1 MKNDSAAPQN
11 WESSD
16 PLDLATQAA
25 QAKKICLVSLGCPKN
40 LVDAEMMLGFLQKDG
55 FEFTTRPEESDVI
68 VVNTCGFVEDSKTES
83 IEHLLEMSRYKED
96 GNCQVLVASGC
107 LPQRYSEELAHE
119 LPEVDMFVGTGEF
132 DKISG
137 LLKKRFDIKPSK
149 NTKTSKKTK
158 NNIFPKAL
166 ISRDQILPDPD
177 LPRVLATPK
186 HYSYVKISEGCSHIC
201 SFCII
206 PDIRGKLISRP
217 MESIVSEVE
226 HYVAEGVKE
235 FNLIA
240 QDLNEYGRDLKN
252 GSSLSILL
260 QKLNKIPGDFWIRP
274 HYMYPLEF
282 NDRLINVMRDSE
294 HILKYVDMPLQHI
307 SERVLRSMKRGSPS
321 RYVRQV
327 LTKLK
332 NAMPDL
338 AIRTTFIVGYPG
350 ETEEEFQELC
360 NFIQEYQFD
369 RVGVFKYSPEDGTS
383 AALLEEQVED
393 EVKEDRYHR
402 LMLLQQEISL
412 NKNRALEGKIFRAIC
427 EGPSKERPRFYQ
439 GRIYS
444 QSPDIDGVTYL
455 SGTEPKIGEFVDV
468 KILRGTEYDLFAQV
482 LPV

>member
-1 MKNDSAAPQN
+1 MSNNSAARSAYN
-11 WESSD
+11 EV
-16 PLDLATQAA
+16 ATHGAE
-25 QAKKICLVSLGCPKN
+25 AKKICLVSLGCPKN

-55 FEFTTRPEESDVI
+55 FQFSTKPEESDVI

-83 IEHLLEMSRYKED
+83 IEHLIEMSRYKEK
-96 GNCQVLVASGC
+96 GNCQVLVAAGC
-107 LPQRYSEELAHE
+107 LPQRYSEELSHE
-119 LPEVDMFVGTGEF
+119 LPEVDLFVGTGEF

-137 LLKKRFDIKPSK
+137 LLKKRFHPEEDSK
-149 NTKTSKKTK
+149 SKKHK
-158 NNIFPKAL
+158 KLAFPKAL

-177 LPRVLATPK
+177 LPRILATPK
-186 HYSYVKISEGCSHIC
+186 HYSYVKVSEGCSHVC

-206 PDIRGKLISRP
+206 PAIRGTLKSRP
-217 MESIVSEVE
+217 MESIVAEVE
-226 HYVAEGVKE
+226 NYVAEGVKE

-252 GSSLSILL
+252 GSSLSILF

-282 NDRLINVMRDSE
+282 NDRLIGVMRDSE
-294 HILKYVDMPLQHI
+294 HIVKYVDMPLQHI
-307 SERVLRSMKRGSPS
+307 SEKILRSMKRGSPS
-321 RYVRQV
+321 RYVRQI
-327 LTKLK
+327 LGKLK
-332 NAMPDL
+332 QAMPDL

-350 ETEEEFQELC
+350 ETEEDFQELC

-369 RVGVFKYSPEDGTS
+369 RVGVFKYSNEDGTT
-383 AALLEEQVED
+383 AALLDEQVKE
-393 EVKEDRYHR
+393 EIKEDRYHR

-427 EGPSKERPRFYQ
+427 EGPSKDRSRFMQ

-455 SGTEPKIGEFVDV
+455 SGAQAKAGEFIDV